1 MNTVKKKI
9 LHYGMLLG
17 MGLFLFFLVA
27 GAQPVK
33 AFSNT
38 TTRWNQEC
46 DVIFW
51 DETDECAQ
59 DVMKTV
65 LEYLGEEDRKMLFI
79 TNYNK
84 EENNLSL
91 EKKLMNLEQQI
102 INKELVNVYDVGS
115 NF

>member
-1 MNTVKKKI
+1 
-9 LHYGMLLG
+9 
-17 MGLFLFFLVA
+17 
-27 GAQPVK
+27 
-33 AFSNT
+33 
-38 TTRWNQEC
+38 
-46 DVIFW
+46 
-51 DETDECAQ
+51 
-59 DVMKTV
+59 
-65 LEYLGEEDRKMLFI
+65 MLFI